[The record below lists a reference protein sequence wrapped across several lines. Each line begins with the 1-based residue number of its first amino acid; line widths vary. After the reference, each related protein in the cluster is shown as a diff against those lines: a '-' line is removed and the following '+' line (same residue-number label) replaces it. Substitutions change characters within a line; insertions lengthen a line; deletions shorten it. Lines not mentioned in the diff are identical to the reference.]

1 LSELKSKE
9 EEIIRI
15 KQLVYSSKEPDIQM
29 NAIDA
34 LAAYGRLAIEALNE
48 VIKCPSINGEVKK
61 QELKTIEDIEK
72 NLSVDQPT

>member
-1 LSELKSKE
+1 
-9 EEIIRI
+9 
-15 KQLVYSSKEPDIQM
+15 M

-72 NLSVDQPT
+72 IYL